1 MAELIGGYMT
11 RMGIEFQRERV
22 PVKIEKVPDTQP
34 PQYRVTSVDT
44 KGETRTDVYN
54 TILFAIG
61 RDACTKNIGLE
72 QVGVKLN
79 PK

>member
-1 MAELIGGYMT
+1 MAELIGAHMQ
-11 RMGIEFQRERV
+11 RLGIEFQRERV
-22 PVKIEKVPDTQP
+22 PVKIEKVSDTKP

-72 QVGVKLN
+72 KVGVKLN